1 MDITC
6 VFSFGSVPLKGD
18 THAHVE
24 FRHAPRPAPPQ
35 SSSSRHSGVV
45 ALQVRGSGISARPVL
60 LGASGA
66 RQSEAFT
73 LPRSEYCHFGQDK
86 HVASLSAPT
95 VGENFPNVQSA
106 QGELPLIALKVP
118 ALHAAQ
124 SSPFFPVNPALHV
137 QLEIVAIPAEETEF
151 CGHELHADSDT
162 APIVSENDPRGHKE
176 QMS

>member
-1 MDITC
+1 MR
-6 VFSFGSVPLKGD
+6 VFIWICTF
-18 THAHVE
+18 E
-24 FRHAPRPAPPQ
+24 RRHACTCGVQARSSPRAPTVLVIKALRR
-35 SSSSRHSGVV
+35 SCV
-45 ALQVRGSGISARPVL
+45 AGARQWHLARPVL

-162 APIVSENDPRGHKE
+162 APIVSEYDPRGHKE
-176 QMS
+176 QIS